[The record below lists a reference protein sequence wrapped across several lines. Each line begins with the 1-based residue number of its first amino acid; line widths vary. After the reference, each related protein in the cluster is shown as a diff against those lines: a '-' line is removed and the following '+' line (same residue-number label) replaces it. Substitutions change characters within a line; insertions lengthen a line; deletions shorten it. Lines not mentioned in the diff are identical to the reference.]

1 MSDLENFVDP
11 SANNFA
17 AFKALDRS
25 TPIFMLN
32 MLRFREQAVYPADHP
47 LAAQALTGEQAYVE
61 YGKTSGPIFERVGGT
76 IAWRGK
82 PETIVIGPDDE
93 RWDQIFIAHYPNAGA
108 FLAMV
113 TDPEYRKAV
122 VNRQAA
128 VQTSRLIRMGDAP
141 AGTGF
146 GG

>member
-1 MSDLENFVDP
+1 MSGIENFVDP
-11 SANNFA
+11 SGINFA

-32 MLRFREQAVYPADHP
+32 MLRFREQAAYPSQHP
-47 LAAQALTGEQAYVE
+47 SAAQGLTGEQAYLE

-76 IAWRGK
+76 ITWRGK
-82 PETIVIGPDDE
+82 PETIVIGPEDE

-108 FLAMV
+108 FLEMV
-113 TDPEYRKAV
+113 TDPEYQKAV

-128 VQTSRLIRMGDAP
+128 VQTSRLIRMGEANI
-141 AGTGF
+141 GSGF